1 MKELRGEYSGENLA
15 SVLLEVIE
23 DYQII
28 SKIGYMMM
36 DNAKN
41 NDTIIAHLSTSKTF
55 YYFIYFS

>member
-1 MKELRGEYSGENLA
+1 MKELRGEHSGENLA

-28 SKIGYMMM
+28 SKIGYIII
-36 DNAKN
+36 DNAEN
-41 NDTIIAHLSTSKTF
+41 NDTMIARLSTSKTF